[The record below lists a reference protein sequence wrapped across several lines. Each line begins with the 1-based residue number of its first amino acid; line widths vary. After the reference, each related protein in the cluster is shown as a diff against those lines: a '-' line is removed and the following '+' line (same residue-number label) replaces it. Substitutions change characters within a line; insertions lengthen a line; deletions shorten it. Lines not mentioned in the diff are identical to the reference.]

1 MKTRLTALALT
12 IVGLASL
19 AWADDDGERIA
30 MASVRLSTERAVA
43 RGCTPITKVA
53 DDSAKDLRRKI
64 IRAGG
69 NVGIISFGVEDLEKI
84 YADVYR
90 CDTVPARAPGTT
102 PARVPPPPPGNP
114 PPPPPGTPP
123 PPPPR

>member
-1 MKTRLTALALT
+1 MKMRVTCLSVAILALAAT
-12 IVGLASL
+12 

-30 MASVRLSTERAVA
+30 MANVRLSTERAAA
-43 RGCTPITKVA
+43 RGCTPITKVS

-64 IRAGG
+64 MRAGG
-69 NVGIISFGVEDLEKI
+69 NLGVVSFGTEDLSRI

-90 CDTVPARAPGTT
+90 CDVAPAATPGTT
-102 PARVPPPPPGNP
+102 TPRV